1 MITEELKEATRQE
14 NQRLT
19 DLVTKP
25 VPHFGRETC
34 DQVVGE
40 IFDLMRAHYHEV
52 AHHPDIP
59 PECDEGRYRTAEKVG
74 LLRIYTV
81 RVQDFLVGYWV
92 GMVATSLHYKSS
104 LQARQDTLFVHP
116 DYRQGLVGYRF
127 LKWVDQQLALED
139 VEIVYQHFKRLPD
152 DRLNLEP
159 LFIRMGYRPIYEVLW
174 KRLREPRS

>member
-1 MITEELKEATRQE
+1 MNA
-14 NQRLT
+14 
-19 DLVTKP
+19 LVKP

-34 DQVVGE
+34 DQVCNE

-59 PECDEGRYRTAEKVG
+59 PQCDEGRYRKAEEVG

-81 RVQDFLVGYWV
+81 RLLGVLVGYWV

-104 LQARQDTLFVHP
+104 LQARQDTLFIHP

-139 VEIVYQHFKRLPD
+139 VEIVYQHNKLLDGGRLD
-152 DRLNLEP
+152 LEP
-159 LFIRMGYRPIYEVLW
+159 LFVRMGYRPIYRVYW
-174 KRLREPRS
+174 KRLKAPRC